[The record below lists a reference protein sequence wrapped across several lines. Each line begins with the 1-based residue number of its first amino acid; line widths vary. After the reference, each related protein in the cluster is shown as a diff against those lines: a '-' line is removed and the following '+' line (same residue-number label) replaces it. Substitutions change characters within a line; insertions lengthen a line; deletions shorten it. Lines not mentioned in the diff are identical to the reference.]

1 MNGSDHAD
9 TAPPTVRRSPPHPG
23 GRSRVLPGIR
33 APAGKGVQVS
43 DSSAPSSD
51 SRRPVPAA
59 DVACA
64 LLFPGQGSQS
74 PGMRDRVAQ
83 RCPELLERCDELVG
97 EDPFARVEES
107 TRFQQ
112 PAIFCASIAGWRELA
127 GDVTP
132 GSAAGH
138 SLGELAALA
147 AAGVLSVERALEL
160 VVLRGRL
167 MAEADDRGS
176 MIALV
181 GADAAEAAHVAEAA
195 GLTVANDNAPGQL
208 VLAGDRA
215 NFDRAE
221 AVAGEL
227 GKRAIRLPVAGAFH
241 SPSMAPA
248 VAPFRAALDAV
259 ELGEPRFTVFSC
271 ASAQPF
277 VDVREELAQALIRP
291 VRWRETF
298 TALHEAGATR
308 FIEVG
313 PGKVLARLAKR
324 IVPGAKVET
333 PADAPAASAVH
344 A

>member
-1 MNGSDHAD
+1 MTPVSPFDPRKLGS
-9 TAPPTVRRSPPHPG
+9 P
-23 GRSRVLPGIR
+23 
-33 APAGKGVQVS
+33 
-43 DSSAPSSD
+43 
-51 SRRPVPAA
+51 A
-59 DVACA
+59 DVSRTA
-64 LLFPGQGSQS
+64 LLFPGQGSQT
-74 PGMRDRVAQ
+74 PEMRDHVAQ
-83 RCPELLERCDELVG
+83 RAPELLDRCVELVG

-112 PAIFCASIAGWRELA
+112 PAIFCASIAGWRELPEDVKA
-127 GDVTP
+127 GA
-132 GSAAGH
+132 AAGH

-147 AAGVLSVERALEL
+147 AAGVLSVEDALEL

-181 GADAAEAAHVAEAA
+181 GADEAEAARVAEAA
-195 GLTVANDNAPGQL
+195 SLTVANDNAPGQV
-208 VLAGDRA
+208 VLAGDRD

-221 AVAGEL
+221 ELAGEL

-248 VAPFRAALDAV
+248 VAPFRAALDDV

-271 ASAQPF
+271 ASAAPF
-277 VDVREELAQALIRP
+277 ADVRDELARALIRP

-298 TALHEAGATR
+298 TALHDAGAVR

-313 PGKVLARLAKR
+313 PGKVLAGLAKR
-324 IVPGAKVET
+324 IVKGTKTET
-333 PADAPAASAVH
+333 PSE
-344 A
+344 

>member
-1 MNGSDHAD
+1 VNSVTDN
-9 TAPPTVRRSPPHPG
+9 
-23 GRSRVLPGIR
+23 
-33 APAGKGVQVS
+33 
-43 DSSAPSSD
+43 
-51 SRRPVPAA
+51 
-59 DVACA
+59 VAVV
-64 LLFPGQGSQS
+64 FPGQGSQT
-74 PGMRDRVAQ
+74 PEMRDLVAE
-83 RCPELLERCDELVG
+83 RAPDLLERCVELVG

-112 PAIFCASIAGWRELA
+112 PAIFCASIAGWQGLA
-127 GDVTP
+127 DEVQP
-132 GSAAGH
+132 GAAAGH

-147 AAGVLSVERALEL
+147 AAGALAVDDALEL

-176 MIALV
+176 MLALV
-181 GADAAEAAHVAEAA
+181 GADEDEAAKVAHAA
-195 GLTVANDNAPGQL
+195 GLTVANDNAPGQI
-208 VLAGDRA
+208 VLAGDRD

-221 AVAGEL
+221 AIANEL
-227 GKRAIRLPVAGAFH
+227 GKRTIRLPVAGAFH

-248 VAPFRAALDAV
+248 VGPFRAALDEV
-259 ELGEPRFTVFSC
+259 EFDEPRFTVFSC

-277 VDVREELAQALIRP
+277 TDPRDELARALIRP

-324 IVPGAKVET
+324 IVPGTKVET
-333 PADAPAASAVH
+333 APVPAPSKPPVH

>member
-1 MNGSDHAD
+1 MSDI
-9 TAPPTVRRSPPHPG
+9 PVSSSGPREPG
-23 GRSRVLPGIR
+23 
-33 APAGKGVQVS
+33 
-43 DSSAPSSD
+43 
-51 SRRPVPAA
+51 PAA
-59 DVACA
+59 GVTCA
-64 LLFPGQGSQS
+64 LLFPGQGSQT
-74 PGMRDRVAQ
+74 PEMRDRVAQ
-83 RCPELLERCDELVG
+83 RCPELLQRCVELVG

-112 PAIFCASIAGWRELA
+112 PAIFCASISGWRGLPA
-127 GDVTP
+127 DVEP
-132 GSAAGH
+132 GAAAGH

-147 AAGVLSVERALEL
+147 AAGVLSVDDALEL

-176 MIALV
+176 LIALV
-181 GADAAEAAHVAEAA
+181 GADAAEAAKIAEAA
-195 GLTVANDNAPGQL
+195 NLTVANDNAPGQL
-208 VLAGDRA
+208 VLAGDRED
-215 NFDRAE
+215 FDRAE
-221 AVAGEL
+221 EVAGEL

-248 VAPFRAALDAV
+248 VAPFRAALDEV

-277 VDVREELAQALIRP
+277 ADVRDELARALIRP

-308 FIEVG
+308 FVEVG

-324 IVPGAKVET
+324 IVPGTKVET
-333 PADAPAASAVH
+333 PADGGSVTQSEPAPAKREGGSATQSEPAPSKREVH

>member
-1 MNGSDHAD
+1 
-9 TAPPTVRRSPPHPG
+9 VC
-23 GRSRVLPGIR
+23 PGI
-33 APAGKGVQVS
+33 GVNVS
-43 DSSAPSSD
+43 
-51 SRRPVPAA
+51 
-59 DVACA
+59 VATDTA
-64 LLFPGQGSQS
+64 LLFPGQGSQT
-74 PGMRDRVAQ
+74 PDMRDFVARRAPQ
-83 RCPELLERCDELVG
+83 LLERCLELVG
-97 EDPFARVEES
+97 EDPFERVEES

-112 PAIFCASIAGWRELA
+112 PAIFCASIAGWQSLPD
-127 GDVTP
+127 DVRP
-132 GSAAGH
+132 DAAAGH

-147 AAGVLSVERALEL
+147 AAGILALDDALEL

-167 MAEADDRGS
+167 MAEADDSGS

-181 GADAAEAAHVAEAA
+181 GADDAEAAKVAEAA
-195 GLTVANDNAPGQL
+195 NLIVANDNAPGQV
-208 VLAGDRA
+208 VLAGDRD

-221 AVAGEL
+221 EVAGEL

-248 VAPFRAALDAV
+248 VAPFREALDEV
-259 ELGEPRFTVFSC
+259 ELGDPRFTVFSC

-277 VDVREELAQALIRP
+277 TDVRDELARALIRP

-298 TALHEAGATR
+298 AAMHETGATR

-324 IVPGAKVET
+324 IVAGTKVET
-333 PADAPAASAVH
+333 PTDDDPAHDDTGSSPKRTVH

>member
-1 MNGSDHAD
+1 V
-9 TAPPTVRRSPPHPG
+9 TPF
-23 GRSRVLPGIR
+23 
-33 APAGKGVQVS
+33 
-43 DSSAPSSD
+43 SAYDPRKLGSSD
-51 SRRPVPAA
+51 
-59 DVACA
+59 DVTVA
-64 LLFPGQGSQS
+64 LLFPGQGSQT
-74 PGMRDRVAQ
+74 PEMRDLVAQ
-83 RCPELLERCDELVG
+83 RSPELLDRCVELVG

-112 PAIFCASIAGWRELA
+112 PAIFCASIAGWRELPEEIQ
-127 GDVTP
+127 P
-132 GSAAGH
+132 GAAAGH

-147 AAGVLSVERALEL
+147 AAGILSVDDALEL

-181 GADAAEAAHVAEAA
+181 GADEAEAAKVAEAA
-195 GLTVANDNAPGQL
+195 GLTVANDNAPGQI
-208 VLAGDRA
+208 VLAGDRDS
-215 NFDRAE
+215 FDRAE
-221 AVAGEL
+221 EVAAEL
-227 GKRAIRLPVAGAFH
+227 GKRTIRLPVAGAFH

-248 VAPFRAALDAV
+248 VAPFRAALDDV

-277 VDVREELAQALIRP
+277 ADVRDELARALIRP

-298 TALHEAGATR
+298 AALHAAGAAR
-308 FIEVG
+308 FVEVG

-324 IVPGAKVET
+324 IVPGTKVET
-333 PADAPAASAVH
+333 PAEVGVH